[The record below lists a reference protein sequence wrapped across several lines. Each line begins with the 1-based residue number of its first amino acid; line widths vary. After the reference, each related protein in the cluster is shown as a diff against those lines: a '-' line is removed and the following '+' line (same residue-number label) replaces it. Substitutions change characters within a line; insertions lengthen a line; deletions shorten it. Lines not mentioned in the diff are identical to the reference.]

1 MSGGFF
7 DYSEYQLSDI
17 ADSIEHVM
25 QDPSADVFDDCTAE
39 EKTQVLRYMK
49 QIMDDARIVRQQ
61 IHALD
66 YFLSDDYGAMTFLAE
81 MRRIEANKDNDK

>member
-1 MSGGFF
+1 MSGGYF

-25 QDPSADVFDDCTAE
+25 QDGDLFEDCTAD
-39 EKTQVLRYMK
+39 EKAQILRCMK
-49 QIMDDARIVRQQ
+49 QIMDDARTVRQQ

-66 YFLSDDYGAMTFLAE
+66 YFLSGDYGAMTFLSE
-81 MRRIEANKDNDK
+81 MRRIEAKKDDEK